1 MKDLS
6 DVDKKLKNIFINI
19 FQMKNKDI
27 DNNSSMKNI
36 EKWDSL
42 NHIGLINEI
51 EEKFNLHFND
61 EDIVKMTNFKIII
74 NKIINNKRKKTQ
86 NVFKTKAKKE

>member
-19 FQMKNKDI
+19 FQMENKDI
-27 DNNSSMKNI
+27 DYNSSMKNI

-51 EEKFNLHFND
+51 EEKFNLQFNE
-61 EDIVKMTNFKIII
+61 EDIVKMINFKIIF
-74 NKIINNKRKKTQ
+74 NKIINIKRKKT
-86 NVFKTKAKKE
+86 

>member
-19 FQMKNKDI
+19 FQMENNDI
-27 DNNSSMKNI
+27 NNNSSMKNI

-42 NHIGLINEI
+42 NHIGLISAI
-51 EEKFNLHFND
+51 EEKFDLQFND
-61 EDIVKMTNFKIII
+61 EEIVKMTNYKLIIKNI
-74 NKIINNKRKKTQ
+74 LNYKRK
-86 NVFKTKAKKE
+86 NE